1 MLIQDAN
8 QLVEIEAEK
17 YRQGQLCDFYL
28 KSASDDRKIG
38 FGKHLLLLSLT
49 GSENYLRTELIKKSI
64 SKTSNMIIEFETFP
78 FELLRIFGDYI
89 SERAQ
94 VDRRSLSGGIVKAH
108 ERIVRVYSIAEL
120 VQFYDFCHFLGMER
134 ICRDVIQELCLVIVQ
149 DFRISCN
156 SSLRIEFWKILN

>member
-78 FELLRIFGDYI
+78 FELLKIFGDYI
-89 SERAQ
+89 YRKGLKWIDA
-94 VDRRSLSGGIVKAH
+94 V
-108 ERIVRVYSIAEL
+108 
-120 VQFYDFCHFLGMER
+120 
-134 ICRDVIQELCLVIVQ
+134 
-149 DFRISCN
+149 
-156 SSLRIEFWKILN
+156 